1 MKTLSEQLSE
11 FSDRARKVD
20 DVVGAAREKNRA
32 RLEAERAAL
41 TTSVTA
47 AKTKATGKVEEAKAG
62 MQTQWDTVRSSVEQ
76 RFAESRADADKRQN
90 ERDVRKAQHRAE
102 VAEQDAVDAIDLA
115 LSVLDGA
122 EYAIVDAAIARTD
135 ADDLA
140 ASRQ

>member
-1 MKTLSEQLSE
+1 MKALSEQLSE

-20 DVVGAAREKNRA
+20 DVVDAAREKNRA
-32 RLEAERAAL
+32 RLEAERTAL

-47 AKTKATGKVEEAKAG
+47 AKTKATGKAEEAKAG
-62 MQTQWDTVRSSVEQ
+62 MQPQWDAVRSSVEQ
-76 RFAESRADADKRQN
+76 RFAEVRADADRRRN
-90 ERDVRKAQHRAE
+90 ERDVRKAQHHAE